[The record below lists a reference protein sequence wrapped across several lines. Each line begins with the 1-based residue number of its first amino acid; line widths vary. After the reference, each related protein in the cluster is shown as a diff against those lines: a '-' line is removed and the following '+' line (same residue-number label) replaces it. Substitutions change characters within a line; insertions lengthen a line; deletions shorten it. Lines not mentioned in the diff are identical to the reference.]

1 MMERKAELG
10 GIEKVA
16 NIKFLSDGG
25 YSGAEELVG
34 KVAQAIMQ
42 DGMWYIS
49 GKELN
54 EVIEKE
60 NVFYSELVYPFTSDE
75 VEVLPRVSQKAPE
88 SVKPDHYKL
97 DGISTVEVIERATA
111 HLEGVEAFCAGN
123 VIKYITRYS
132 RKNGLGD
139 LQKAKQYI
147 DIMIDNLGR

>member
-16 NIKFLSDGG
+16 NVRFLSDGG
-25 YSGAEELVG
+25 YGEAEELIG
-34 KVAQAIMQ
+34 KVAQAVMQ

-54 EVIEKE
+54 EIINKK
-60 NVFYSELVYPFTSDE
+60 NVFFSELIFPFTSDE
-75 VEVLPRVSQKAPE
+75 VEVLPKVPQKAPE

-97 DGISTVEVIERATA
+97 DGISTIEMIERATA

>member
-1 MMERKAELG
+1 MMERRAQLG

-16 NIKFLSDGG
+16 NVRFLSDGG
-25 YSGAEELVG
+25 YRGADELVG
-34 KVAQAIMQ
+34 KVAQAVMQ
-42 DGMWYIS
+42 DGMWFIS

-54 EVIEKE
+54 EVINKE
-60 NVFYSELVYPFTSDE
+60 NVFFSEMVFPFLPDE
-75 VEVLPRVSQKAPE
+75 VEVLPKTPQSDPKA
-88 SVKPDHYKL
+88 VKPDHYKL
-97 DGISTVEVIERATA
+97 DGISTIEMIERATA